1 MTYTLNC
8 NGRLLVVDRPVVMGI
23 LNVTPDSF
31 YAGSRVGSVQQAV
44 DRAGAML
51 DAGAGFLDV
60 GGMSSRPGAELISAG
75 EEIDRVQPVIEAI
88 MVAHPEAYV
97 SCDTIYGATARA
109 AVKAG
114 AAMINDISAGNLD
127 PDLWAALPELKVPY
141 VLMHMPG
148 KPADM
153 QAKTN
158 DYGNEV
164 VTKVWDFLAE
174 KLVALRTAGVYDVLV
189 DVGFGFGKTVAQNYE
204 LLRNIAAF
212 RTLGVPL
219 FVGVSRKS
227 MIWRPLG
234 ITADETL
241 PASTALHLFALQNG
255 ASFLRVHDVKE
266 AVEAVKLYELLENAP
281 IIGSGP
287 PVR

>member
-1 MTYTLNC
+1 MYTLNC
-8 NGRLLVVDRPVVMGI
+8 NGRLLTIDRPVVMGI

-31 YAGSRVGSVQQAV
+31 YAGSRVSSVQQAV
-44 DRAGAML
+44 DRAGRML
-51 DAGAGFLDV
+51 ADGAGFLDV
-60 GGMSSRPGAELISAG
+60 GGMSSRPGAELISAA

-88 MVAHPEAYV
+88 MAAHPDCFI

-109 AVKAG
+109 AVGAG

-127 PDLWAALPELKVPY
+127 PELWAVLPELKVPY

-153 QAKTN
+153 QQKTN
-158 DYGNEV
+158 DYGDEV

-174 KLVALRTAGVYDVLV
+174 KLVALRNAGVYDVLV
-189 DVGFGFGKTVAQNYE
+189 DMGFGFGKTVGQNYE
-204 LLRNIAAF
+204 LLRNLAAF
-212 RTLGVPL
+212 KTLGAPL

-227 MIWRPLG
+227 MIWRPLELKPE
-234 ITADETL
+234 DTL
-241 PASTALHLFALQNG
+241 PATTALHLFALQNG

-266 AVEAVKLYELLENAP
+266 AVQAVRLYEMLDAAP
-281 IIGSGP
+281 T
-287 PVR
+287 V